1 VKRDGHPLLKVAS
14 RVGILHLPR
23 QLLQDEHGAHRMP
36 GNDLVPEHT
45 GMVFTRGL
53 REWVCLLPLESG
65 FRTVQRLL
73 GWMTHEPKIVSATQ
87 VREVV
92 RQHAQELRA
101 AEERE
106 VAQWLAHPERL
117 EGARA
122 RLVVGTPSQRKAA
135 WPAALRAA
143 VDRALEEAAPAPPQG
158 ISPSEWERVLAV
170 RREEGRG
177 LMAATLAR
185 IGPRIAPGE
194 TVATVDEVVVR
205 KPQPQQFSEL
215 RTARLA
221 AASGYRYLCGT
232 GERFVQLLT
241 QWLPVVVGAGGRL
254 TVVTDGARWL
264 EPLLAALRER
274 FPECPVIL
282 DWYHLVKKCKD
293 RISRLGLG
301 RVAGR
306 ALWKQ
311 VRQLLWQGE
320 GQAAIQRL
328 EEQRGRVTAAAPLD
342 ELQQYLRR
350 HEAAMPAYGERYR
363 ERRWIGSGLVEKAND
378 LIVARRQKK
387 KGMHWSPETSEA
399 LARLKVLLLN
409 HEWDAY
415 WERHQLPQLLAA

>member
-1 VKRDGHPLLKVAS
+1 
-14 RVGILHLPR
+14 
-23 QLLQDEHGAHRMP
+23 
-36 GNDLVPEHT
+36 
-45 GMVFTRGL
+45 MVFTRAL
-53 REWVCLLPLESG
+53 REWVCLLPLEIG
-65 FRTVQRLL
+65 FGTVQRLL
-73 GWMTHEPKIVSATQ
+73 GWMTHEPAILSTSA
-87 VREVV
+87 VRNVV

-106 VAQWLAHPERL
+106 VAEWLAHPERL

-122 RLVVGTPSQRKAA
+122 RLVDGTPTQRKAA
-135 WPAALRAA
+135 WPTALQAA
-143 VDRALEEAAPAPPQG
+143 VDAALAEEAPAPPKG
-158 ISPSEWERVLAV
+158 ISPAEWERVLAV
-170 RREEGRG
+170 RQEEGG
-177 LMAATLAR
+177 ALDAAALAR
-185 IGPRIAPGE
+185 IGPQIAPGE

-205 KPQPQQFSEL
+205 KPQRRQFSEV

-221 AASGYRYLCGT
+221 TATQYRYLCGV
-232 GERFVQLLT
+232 GDAFVQLLAL
-241 QWLPVVVGAGGRL
+241 WLPVVVGEGHL

-264 EPLLAALRER
+264 EPLIAALRER
-274 FPECPVIL
+274 LPGCQVIL

-301 RVAGR
+301 RTAGR

-311 VRQLLWQGE
+311 VRQWVWQGAGE
-320 GQAAIQRL
+320 EAIQRL
-328 EEQRGRVTAAAPLD
+328 EEQRGAAKAEGPLD

-350 HEAAMPAYGERYR
+350 HEAAMPPYGERYR
-363 ERRWIGSGLVEKAND
+363 ERQWIGSGLVEKAND

-415 WERHQLPQLLAA
+415 WERRQLPRLLAA

>member
-1 VKRDGHPLLKVAS
+1 
-14 RVGILHLPR
+14 VGVLHLPR
-23 QLLQDEHGAHRMP
+23 QLLQDAHGAHRMP

-73 GWMTHEPKIVSATQ
+73 GWMTHAPKIMSATQ
-87 VREVV
+87 VRSVV
-92 RQHAQELRA
+92 RQHAQELQA

-122 RLVVGTPSQRKAA
+122 RLAAGIPTQRKAA
-135 WPAALRAA
+135 WPAELRAA
-143 VDRALEEAAPAPPQG
+143 VDVALAAETPAPPQG
-158 ISPSEWERVLAV
+158 ISRSEWERVLAV
-170 RREEGRG
+170 RREEGSG

-185 IGPRIAPGE
+185 IGPRIAPNE

-205 KPQPQQFSEL
+205 KPQPRQFSEL

-221 AASGYRYLCGT
+221 TANGYRYLCGT
-232 GERFVQLLT
+232 GEAFVQLLSL
-241 QWLPVVVGAGGRL
+241 WLPVVVGAGGQL

-274 FPECPVIL
+274 CPECRVIL

-301 RVAGR
+301 RGAGR

-311 VRQLLWQGE
+311 LRQRLWQGE
-320 GQAAIQRL
+320 GQTAIPLLEQQRSAVKA
-328 EEQRGRVTAAAPLD
+328 EAPLD

-350 HEAAMPAYGERYR
+350 HEGAMPAYGERYR

-378 LIVARRQKK
+378 LMVARRQKK
-387 KGMHWSPETSEA
+387 KGMHWSPATSEA
-399 LARLKVLLLN
+399 LARLKVLMLN

-415 WERHQLPQLLAA
+415 WERYQVPQLLAA

>member
-1 VKRDGHPLLKVAS
+1 
-14 RVGILHLPR
+14 
-23 QLLQDEHGAHRMP
+23 MP
-36 GNDLVPEHT
+36 GNDLVPEHR

-53 REWVCLLPLESG
+53 REWVCLLPLEIG

-73 GWMTHEPKIVSATQ
+73 GWMTHEPAIVSATE
-87 VREVV
+87 VRGLV
-92 RQHAQELRA
+92 RQHAQELRT
-101 AEERE
+101 AEEQE

-122 RLVVGTPSQRKAA
+122 RLVAGTPTQRKAA
-135 WPAALRAA
+135 WPADLQAA
-143 VDRALEEAAPAPPQG
+143 VDEALAEDAPAPPKG
-158 ISPSEWERVLAV
+158 ISRTEWERVLAV
-170 RREEGRG
+170 RREEGG
-177 LMAATLAR
+177 TLDAAALAR
-185 IGPRIAPGE
+185 IGPQIAPGE

-205 KPQPQQFSEL
+205 KPQPHQFSEL

-221 AASGYRYLCGT
+221 TATQYRYRCGV
-232 GERFVQLLT
+232 GEAFVQLLSL
-241 QWLPVVVGAGGRL
+241 WLPVVVGAEGHL

-264 EPLLAALRER
+264 EPLIAVLRER
-274 FPECPVIL
+274 VSGCQVIL

-301 RVAGR
+301 REAGR

-311 VRQLLWQGE
+311 VRQLVWQGDGE
-320 GQAAIQRL
+320 EAIQLL
-328 EEQRGRVTAAAPLD
+328 EKQRGVAKAEAPLD

-350 HEAAMPAYGERYR
+350 HDGAMPVYGDRYR

-378 LIVARRQKK
+378 LMVARRQKK